1 MDLESIEYWLLF
13 SFEKIPSQ
21 ENTLEFLHSL

>member
-1 MDLESIEYWLLF
+1 MALESVECCLLF

-21 ENTLEFLHSL
+21 ENTLEILHSL